1 MKAENAV
8 RLSDNLVGV
17 EIYTI
22 QDVVKAQDAGLEL
35 INKDG
40 IGYDYSVV
48 IEDEDG
54 EDAER
59 EPTEQEVFERI
70 TKDLAE
76 GDEVYACMQI
86 ANDWRVQRN
95 AKTNLLC
102 DFYLH
107 QHVYTMHENKI
118 VEGEIVY
125 LSLAHGSLGNDAANA
140 LYGDMAEQ
148 LYYNIGYYFTNGRT
162 PQIGFQREQIIKK
175 ISSLKMHAHVVL
187 KTKKGGYLTRDL
199 EEIFATTNELVDS
212 LMED

>member
-17 EIYTI
+17 EVNTI
-22 QDVVKAQDAGLEL
+22 QDVVKAQAAGLGLVDKE
-35 INKDG
+35 G
-40 IGYDYSVV
+40 WEYDFTIV
-48 IEDEDG
+48 DEESG
-54 EDAER
+54 EER
-59 EPTEQEVFERI
+59 KPTEQEIFDRI

-76 GDEVYACMQI
+76 GKEVYACMQI

-125 LSLAHGSLGNDAANA
+125 LSLAHGSLGDDANTA
-140 LYGDMAEQ
+140 LYGGMAEQ

-187 KTKKGGYLTRDL
+187 KTKKGGYLTRDI
-199 EEIFATTNELVDS
+199 EEIFATTQALVDS

>member
-1 MKAENAV
+1 MKTNKAV

-17 EIYTI
+17 EINTI
-22 QDVVKAQDAGLEL
+22 QGVVKAQAAGLEL
-35 INKDG
+35 VDKEG
-40 IGYDYSVV
+40 WGYDDYTIVD
-48 IEDEDG
+48 DESG
-54 EDAER
+54 EER
-59 EPTEQEVFERI
+59 NPTEQEMFDRI
-70 TKDLAE
+70 AKDLAD
-76 GDEVYACMQI
+76 GKEVYACMI
-86 ANDWRVQRN
+86 LANDFRVQRN
-95 AKTNLLC
+95 AKTSLLC

-107 QHVYTMHENKI
+107 QNVYTMHENKI

-125 LSLAHGSLGNDAANA
+125 LSLANGSLGNDAASA

-199 EEIFATTNELVDS
+199 EEIFATTDELVNN
-212 LMED
+212 LMEC

>member
-1 MKAENAV
+1 MKADNAV

-17 EIYTI
+17 EVNTI
-22 QDVVKAQDAGLEL
+22 QDVVKAQAAGLEL
-35 INKDG
+35 VNKDG
-40 IGYDYSVV
+40 WGYNYTTD
-48 IEDEDG
+48 DEETG
-54 EDAER
+54 EEV
-59 EPTEQEVFERI
+59 EPTEKEIFDRI
-70 TKDLAE
+70 TKDIAE
-76 GDEVYACMQI
+76 GKEVYACMI
-86 ANDWRVQRN
+86 LADDWRVQRN

-125 LSLAHGSLGNDAANA
+125 LSLAQGSLGDNAANA

-162 PQIGFQREQIIKK
+162 PKIGFQREQIIKK
-175 ISSLKMHAHVVL
+175 INSLKMHAHVVL

-199 EEIFATTNELVDS
+199 EEIFATTDELVAN
-212 LMED
+212 LMQD

>member
-17 EIYTI
+17 EVNTI
-22 QDVVKAQDAGLEL
+22 QDVVKAQAAGLTL
-35 INKDG
+35 VDKDG
-40 IGYDYSVV
+40 WGYDYTIVD
-48 IEDEDG
+48 DESG
-54 EDAER
+54 EER
-59 EPTEQEVFERI
+59 SPTEQEFFDRI
-70 TKDLAE
+70 TKDLAD
-76 GDEVYACMQI
+76 GKEVYACMI
-86 ANDWRVQRN
+86 LANDWCVQRN

-107 QHVYTMHENKI
+107 QNVYTMHENKI

-125 LSLAHGSLGNDAANA
+125 LSLANGSLGNDAATA

-199 EEIFATTNELVDS
+199 EEIFATTDELVAN
-212 LMED
+212 LMEG

>member
-1 MKAENAV
+1 MKTNKAV

-17 EIYTI
+17 EINTI
-22 QDVVKAQDAGLEL
+22 QGVVKAQAAGLEL
-35 INKDG
+35 VDKEG
-40 IGYDYSVV
+40 WGYDDYTIVD
-48 IEDEDG
+48 DESG
-54 EDAER
+54 EER
-59 EPTEQEVFERI
+59 NPTEQEFFDRI
-70 TKDLAE
+70 TKDLAD
-76 GDEVYACMQI
+76 GKEVYACMI
-86 ANDWRVQRN
+86 LANDFRVQRN
-95 AKTNLLC
+95 AKTSLLC

-107 QHVYTMHENKI
+107 QNVYTMHENKI

-125 LSLAHGSLGNDAANA
+125 LSLANGSLGNDAASA

-199 EEIFATTNELVDS
+199 EEIFATTDELVDN
-212 LMED
+212 LMKG

>member
-1 MKAENAV
+1 MKTNNAV

-17 EIYTI
+17 EVNTI
-22 QDVVKAQDAGLEL
+22 QDVVKAQAAGLEL
-35 INKDG
+35 VDKEG
-40 IGYDYSVV
+40 WGYDFTIVNEES
-48 IEDEDG
+48 G
-54 EDAER
+54 EER
-59 EPTEQEVFERI
+59 NPTEQEMFDRI
-70 TKDLAE
+70 AKDLAE
-76 GDEVYACMQI
+76 GKEVYACMML
-86 ANDWRVQRN
+86 ANDWCVQRN

-107 QHVYTMHENKI
+107 QNVYTMHENKI

-125 LSLAHGSLGNDAANA
+125 LSLANGSLGNDATNA
-140 LYGDMAEQ
+140 LYGYMAEQ

-199 EEIFATTNELVDS
+199 EEIFATTDELVDN
-212 LMED
+212 LMEG

>member
-1 MKAENAV
+1 MKTNKAV
-8 RLSDNLVGV
+8 RLNDNLVGV
-17 EIYTI
+17 EVNTI
-22 QDVVKAQDAGLEL
+22 QDVVKAQAAGLDFV
-35 INKDG
+35 NKDG
-40 IGYDYSVV
+40 WGYDYTL
-48 IEDEDG
+48 EDDESG
-54 EDAER
+54 EER
-59 EPTEQEVFERI
+59 KPTEQEVFQRI
-70 TKDLAE
+70 SKDIAD
-76 GDEVYACMQI
+76 GKEVYACMTL

-125 LSLAHGSLGNDAANA
+125 LSLANGSLGDDANTA
-140 LYGDMAEQ
+140 LYGGMAEQ

-199 EEIFATTNELVDS
+199 EEIFATTDELVAN
-212 LMED
+212 LMEG

>member
-8 RLSDNLVGV
+8 RLNDNLVGV
-17 EIYTI
+17 EVNTI
-22 QDVVKAQDAGLEL
+22 QDVVKAQAAGLTL
-35 INKDG
+35 VNKDG
-40 IGYDYSVV
+40 WGYDYTL
-48 IEDEDG
+48 EDDESG
-54 EDAER
+54 EER
-59 EPTEQEVFERI
+59 KPTEQEVFDRI

-76 GDEVYACMQI
+76 GKEVYACMQI

-148 LYYNIGYYFTNGRT
+148 LYYSIGYYFTNGRT

-199 EEIFATTNELVDS
+199 EEIFATKQALVDS
-212 LMED
+212 LMEN

>member
-17 EIYTI
+17 EVNTI
-22 QDVVKAQDAGLEL
+22 QDVVKAQAAGLDLVDKE
-35 INKDG
+35 G
-40 IGYDYSVV
+40 WGYDFT
-48 IEDEDG
+48 IIDDESG
-54 EDAER
+54 EER
-59 EPTEQEVFERI
+59 EPTEQEVFDRI
-70 TKDLAE
+70 AKDLAE
-76 GDEVYACMQI
+76 GKEVYACMQI
-86 ANDWRVQRN
+86 ANDWCVQRN

-125 LSLAHGSLGNDAANA
+125 LSLAHGSLGSDAANA

-199 EEIFATTNELVDS
+199 EEIFATTDELVAN
-212 LMED
+212 LMEG

>member
-8 RLSDNLVGV
+8 KMSGNLVGIEV
-17 EIYTI
+17 HTI
-22 QDVVKAQDAGLEL
+22 QDVVKAQAAGLNL
-35 INKDG
+35 LNKDG
-40 IGYDYSVV
+40 LGYEYEV
-48 IEDEDG
+48 INEESG
-54 EDAER
+54 EER
-59 EPTEQEVFERI
+59 EPTEQEIFNRI
-70 TKDLAE
+70 AKDLAE
-76 GDEVYACMQI
+76 NNEVYACMYI
-86 ANDWRVQRN
+86 ANDWCVQRN

-125 LSLAHGSLGNDAANA
+125 LSLAQGSLGDDAANA

-162 PQIGFQREQIIKK
+162 PKIGFQREQIIKK

-199 EEIFATTNELVDS
+199 EEIFDTTDELVAN
-212 LMED
+212 LMQA

>member
-1 MKAENAV
+1 MKTNKAV
-8 RLSDNLVGV
+8 RLNDNLVGV
-17 EIYTI
+17 EVNTI
-22 QDVVKAQDAGLEL
+22 QDVVKAQAAGLEL
-35 INKDG
+35 VDKEG
-40 IGYDYSVV
+40 WGYDDYT
-48 IEDEDG
+48 IIDDESG
-54 EDAER
+54 EER
-59 EPTEQEVFERI
+59 EPTEQEVFDRI
-70 TKDLAE
+70 AKDLAE
-76 GDEVYACMQI
+76 DKEVYACMQI

-125 LSLAHGSLGNDAANA
+125 LSLAHGSLGDDANTA
-140 LYGDMAEQ
+140 LYGGMAEQ

-187 KTKKGGYLTRDL
+187 KTKKGGYMTRDL
-199 EEIFATTNELVDS
+199 EEIFATKQAPVDS

>member
-8 RLSDNLVGV
+8 RLSDNLVGAEV
-17 EIYTI
+17 NTI
-22 QDVVKAQDAGLEL
+22 QDVVKVQAAGLEL
-35 INKDG
+35 VDKEG
-40 IGYDYSVV
+40 WGYDFTIIV
-48 IEDEDG
+48 EEGG
-54 EDAER
+54 EER
-59 EPTEQEVFERI
+59 KPTEQEVFDRI
-70 TKDLAE
+70 AKDLAE
-76 GDEVYACMQI
+76 DKEVYACMQI

-95 AKTNLLC
+95 AKTSLLC

-107 QHVYTMHENKI
+107 QHVYTMHDNKI

-125 LSLAHGSLGNDAANA
+125 LSLAHGSLGDDANTA
-140 LYGDMAEQ
+140 LYGGMAEQ

-187 KTKKGGYLTRDL
+187 KIEKGGYMTRDL
-199 EEIFATTNELVDS
+199 EEIFATKQALVDS

>member
-1 MKAENAV
+1 MKTNNAV

-17 EIYTI
+17 EVNTI
-22 QDVVKAQDAGLEL
+22 QDVVKAQAAGLEL
-35 INKDG
+35 VDKEG
-40 IGYDYSVV
+40 WGYDFTIV
-48 IEDEDG
+48 EEGG
-54 EDAER
+54 EER
-59 EPTEQEVFERI
+59 KPTEQEVFDRI
-70 TKDLAE
+70 AKDLAE
-76 GDEVYACMQI
+76 DKEVYACMQI

-107 QHVYTMHENKI
+107 QHVYTMHDNKI

-125 LSLAHGSLGNDAANA
+125 LSLAHGSLGDDANTA
-140 LYGDMAEQ
+140 LYGGMAEQ

-187 KTKKGGYLTRDL
+187 KIEKGGYMTRDL
-199 EEIFATTNELVDS
+199 EEIFATKQALVDS

>member
-17 EIYTI
+17 EVNTI
-22 QDVVKAQDAGLEL
+22 QDVVKAQAAGLTL
-35 INKDG
+35 VDKDG
-40 IGYDYSVV
+40 WGYDYTIVD
-48 IEDEDG
+48 DESG
-54 EDAER
+54 EER
-59 EPTEQEVFERI
+59 KPTEQEIFDRI
-70 TKDLAE
+70 AKDLAD
-76 GDEVYACMQI
+76 GKEVYACMML
-86 ANDWRVQRN
+86 ANDWCVQRN
-95 AKTNLLC
+95 VKTNLLC

-125 LSLAHGSLGNDAANA
+125 LSLANGSLGNDAASA

-199 EEIFATTNELVDS
+199 EEIFATTDELVDN
-212 LMED
+212 LMEG

>member
-1 MKAENAV
+1 MKTNKAVKINA
-8 RLSDNLVGV
+8 NMVGV
-17 EIYTI
+17 EVMNI
-22 QDVVKAQDAGLEL
+22 QDAVKAQAAGLEL
-35 INKDG
+35 VDKEG
-40 IGYDYSVV
+40 WGYDDYTIVD
-48 IEDEDG
+48 DESG
-54 EDAER
+54 EER
-59 EPTEQEVFERI
+59 NPTEQEMFDRI
-70 TKDLAE
+70 AKDLAE
-76 GDEVYACMQI
+76 GKEVYACMI
-86 ANDWRVQRN
+86 LANDFRVQRN
-95 AKTNLLC
+95 AKTSLLC

-125 LSLAHGSLGNDAANA
+125 LSLANGSLGNDATNA

-199 EEIFATTNELVDS
+199 EEIFATTDELVAN
-212 LMED
+212 LMEG

>member
-17 EIYTI
+17 EINTI
-22 QDVVKAQDAGLEL
+22 QDVVKAQAAGLGLVDKE
-35 INKDG
+35 G
-40 IGYDYSVV
+40 WEYDFTIV
-48 IEDEDG
+48 DEESG
-54 EDAER
+54 EER
-59 EPTEQEVFERI
+59 KPTEQEVFDRI
-70 TKDLAE
+70 AKDLAE
-76 GDEVYACMQI
+76 GKEVYACMQI
-86 ANDWRVQRN
+86 ANDFRVQRN

-107 QHVYTMHENKI
+107 QNVYTMHENKI

-125 LSLAHGSLGNDAANA
+125 LSLANGSLGNDAASA

-199 EEIFATTNELVDS
+199 EEIFATTDELVDN
-212 LMED
+212 LMKG